1 VSHPLSPWGGGSDM
15 ISLSTQREMTL
26 TAIAERYET
35 EVDKLPQTHFEL
47 GGGAARSESGLVYE
61 NLIERTCAA
70 LDLDARKNDYKKTE
84 EVNGT
89 CLKNLQVD
97 KHIYRNGLMVKAVE
111 SKTYLD
117 ACYLKRA
124 VMDFIELEQ
133 SPEVP
138 DNVDYAIFAGQN
150 ACGKDAF
157 AYYQAFFKK
166 ITGKEVKIFF
176 VNPSRKRSSSRPIY
190 KEEYREDFKLDK
202 VVYNEFIEWLKK

>member
-1 VSHPLSPWGGGSDM
+1 M
-15 ISLSTQREMTL
+15 ISLSTQRAMTL

-61 NLIERTCAA
+61 NLIERICAA

>member
-1 VSHPLSPWGGGSDM
+1 M
-15 ISLSTQREMTL
+15 STTEMTL
-26 TAIAERYET
+26 TAIAELYET

-61 NLIERTCAA
+61 NLIERTCTV

-84 EVNGT
+84 EVDGT

-97 KHIYRNGLMVKAVE
+97 KHIYRDGLMVKAVE

-138 DNVDYAIFAGQN
+138 DDVDYAIFAGQN

-157 AYYQAFFKK
+157 TYYQAFFKK

-176 VNPSRKRSSSRPIY
+176 VNPTRKRSSSRPIY
-190 KEEYREDFKLDK
+190 NEEYREDFKLDK

>member
-1 VSHPLSPWGGGSDM
+1 M
-15 ISLSTQREMTL
+15 ISLSTQRAMTL

-70 LDLDARKNDYKKTE
+70 LDLDARKNDYKRTE

-124 VMDFIELEQ
+124 VMDFIELDQ

>member
-1 VSHPLSPWGGGSDM
+1 
-15 ISLSTQREMTL
+15 MTL
-26 TAIAERYET
+26 TAIAERYES

-97 KHIYRNGLMVKAVE
+97 KHIYRNGSMVKAVE
-111 SKTYLD
+111 GKTYLD

-124 VMDFIELEQ
+124 VMDFIELDQ

-138 DNVDYAIFAGQN
+138 DNVNYAIFAGQN

>member
-1 VSHPLSPWGGGSDM
+1 MSHPLSQWGGGSDM
-15 ISLSTQREMTL
+15 ISLSTQRAMTL
-26 TAIAERYET
+26 TAIAERYES

-111 SKTYLD
+111 GKTYLD

-124 VMDFIELEQ
+124 VMDFIELDQ

-138 DNVDYAIFAGQN
+138 DNVNYAIFAGQN

>member
-1 VSHPLSPWGGGSDM
+1 M
-15 ISLSTQREMTL
+15 ISLSTQRAMTL

>member
-1 VSHPLSPWGGGSDM
+1 VP
-15 ISLSTQREMTL
+15 I
-26 TAIAERYET
+26 
-35 EVDKLPQTHFEL
+35 K
-47 GGGAARSESGLVYE
+47 
-61 NLIERTCAA
+61 RTCTA
-70 LDLDARKNDYKKTE
+70 LDLDAKKNDYKRTE
-84 EVNGT
+84 EVNGH

-97 KHIYRNGLMVKAVE
+97 WHVYKDGKMTKAIE

-138 DNVDYAIFAGQN
+138 DNVEYAIFAGQN

-157 AYYQAFFKK
+157 AYYPAFFKK

-176 VNPSRKRSSSRPIY
+176 VNPTRKRSSSRPIY
-190 KEEYREDFKLDK
+190 NELYQNDFKLDST
-202 VVYNEFIEWLKK
+202 VYNEFINWLN

>member
-1 VSHPLSPWGGGSDM
+1 M
-15 ISLSTQREMTL
+15 ISLSTRRAMTL

>member
-1 VSHPLSPWGGGSDM
+1 M

-70 LDLDARKNDYKKTE
+70 LDLDARKNDYKRTE

-97 KHIYRNGLMVKAVE
+97 KHIYRNDLMVKAVE

>member
-1 VSHPLSPWGGGSDM
+1 M
-15 ISLSTQREMTL
+15 ISLSTQRAMTL

-84 EVNGT
+84 EVNVT

-97 KHIYRNGLMVKAVE
+97 KHIYRNGLMAKAVE

-124 VMDFIELEQ
+124 VMDFIELDQ

-138 DNVDYAIFAGQN
+138 DDVDYAIFAGQN

>member
-1 VSHPLSPWGGGSDM
+1 
-15 ISLSTQREMTL
+15 MTL
-26 TAIAERYET
+26 TAIAERYEL
-35 EVDKLPQTHFEL
+35 EVDQLPTTHYEL
-47 GGGAARSESGLVYE
+47 GGGAARAASGLVYE
-61 NLIERTCAA
+61 NLIERTCEE
-70 LDLDARKNDYKKTE
+70 LGMDARKNDYKRTE

-97 KHIYRNGLMVKAVE
+97 KHIYRNGVMVKAVE
-111 SKTYLD
+111 SKCYLD

-138 DNVDYAIFAGQN
+138 DNVEYAIFAGQN

-166 ITGKEVKIFF
+166 MTGKEVKIFF
-176 VNPSRKRSSSRPIY
+176 VNPSRKRSSSRSIY
-190 KEEYREDFKLDK
+190 NEKYRDDFKLDA
-202 VVYNEFIEWLKK
+202 VVYNEFVEWLNK

>member
-1 VSHPLSPWGGGSDM
+1 MTLQTVIESYNKEVDALPEIHQTGGGGD
-15 ISLSTQREMTL
+15 
-26 TAIAERYET
+26 
-35 EVDKLPQTHFEL
+35 
-47 GGGAARSESGLVYE
+47 ARNASGLVYE
-61 NLIERTCAA
+61 NLIKRTCSA
-70 LDLDARKNDYKKTE
+70 LELDAKKNDYKRTE
-84 EVNGT
+84 EVNGH

-97 KHIYRNGLMVKAVE
+97 WHVYKNNKMVKAIE

-138 DNVDYAIFAGQN
+138 DDVEYAVFAGQN

-157 AYYQAFFKK
+157 AYYPAFFKK

-176 VNPSRKRSSSRPIY
+176 VNPNRKRSSSRPIY
-190 KEEYREDFKLDK
+190 DEKYRNDFDLDMG
-202 VVYNEFIEWLKK
+202 VYNGFIQWLHK

>member
-1 VSHPLSPWGGGSDM
+1 MSF
-15 ISLSTQREMTL
+15 
-26 TAIAERYET
+26 TAIAERFET

-61 NLIERTCAA
+61 NLIERTCTT
-70 LDLDARKNDYKKTE
+70 LNLDARRNDYKKTE

-97 KHIYRNGLMVKAVE
+97 KHIYRNGMMVKAVE

-138 DNVDYAIFAGQN
+138 DDVEYAIFAGQN
-150 ACGKDAF
+150 ACGNDAF

-166 ITGKEVKIFF
+166 ITGKEVQIFF
-176 VNPSRKRSSSRPIY
+176 VNPIRKRSSSRPIY
-190 KEEYREDFKLDK
+190 KQEYREDFKLDM
-202 VVYNEFIEWLKK
+202 VVYNKFIEWLKK